1 VALFPFSIFRSS
13 AVLVAVGIP
22 LLFAPNAFA
31 LALGDKVQAN
41 GTINVRQ
48 TVAGSSLGTQSTGS
62 PGVIIAGPQTA
73 SLNGTSY
80 TWWDVTF
87 STSPSGWVA
96 DIGLIAIV
104 PAAPTLISPGSPTSP
119 GTALSSLSPTLSWNS
134 VSGANG
140 YGIYVYDVT
149 LGTLVYNNSSVGN
162 VISVAVGPLTA
173 GHAFRWNAQA
183 TDSAGF
189 SPYSSLLYFQTQT
202 ASPSISSLSPAT
214 ITGANSAQT
223 LTIYGSGF
231 ASGAQVNLVC
241 TAFSVN
247 ATLPATVVN
256 SGELQVSAT
265 FGNDPSSWTAE
276 VINQGGAS
284 SSTYGFTVQAPLPVI
299 QSLSP
304 SSATAGGGSFTLT
317 VNGTTF
323 DQGSVIRWNGTSL
336 ATAHTLTSGGLTT
349 AISATIPASDIAAAG
364 TAQVTVYN
372 PSPGGGTSAAAT
384 FTINAGASASY
395 VFGFDASAYGQ
406 ADAINWTSVAS
417 SHVTYNS
424 QSYPVSFVILRSSK
438 GNADVDDCRFKDPDF
453 TSRAAAAVAAGL
465 TIGAYHVAGV
475 MNNSTG
481 DTYSAASEADFFV
494 QVAGNWIK
502 NGNVRPFLDVEDQSC
517 ATLSTFSGLS
527 TWVDEWMQEVIKLTG
542 VTPIIY
548 CDRSFATLL
557 QGLAS
562 KYDLWIAD
570 PGLDPGATPGVSPWT
585 VNLIQYSWTGSV
597 SGVDT
602 AVDLD
607 VFQGNLSQFQTA
619 LVIGSTAPPST
630 VSVTISSVPI
640 GLDLIVDGSSYPAP
654 QTVTW
659 QSGSS
664 HTISAATGQLSA
676 DSHTRYDFLY
686 WSDGGSETH
695 TVAPTLSTTYTANF
709 DTNYLL
715 NVTAAPLATG
725 TIAENPAGSWYAPGA
740 SVFLTATP
748 QSGYKFVSWTG
759 EDSYSNNVALV
770 AMNGYRAVTANFA
783 TLPPPPTVSGVSLS
797 QGNIQVNVANLSPG
811 TMVVLES
818 SPDLKTWTPFQTN
831 SATET
836 TLVISVSVNAT
847 LHAQFLRIGAH

>member
-1 VALFPFSIFRSS
+1 VIPALGLF
-13 AVLVAVGIP
+13 
-22 LLFAPNAFA
+22 LLSPAPDAFA

-41 GTINVRQ
+41 GTVNVRQ
-48 TVAGSSLGTQSTGS
+48 TAAGTALGTQSSGS
-62 PGVIIAGPQTA
+62 QGVIIAGPQTA

-96 DIGLIAIV
+96 DIGLTAIV
-104 PAAPTLISPGSPTSP
+104 PAAPTLLSPGSSTSP
-119 GTALSSLSPTLSWNS
+119 GTSLSSLSPTLSWNT

-140 YGIYVYDVT
+140 YGAYVFDIT
-149 LGTLVYNNSSVGN
+149 SGTLVYNNDTVGN
-162 VISVAVGPLTA
+162 VASVSVGPLSA
-173 GHAFRWNAQA
+173 GHAFRWNARS

-189 SPYSSLLYFQTQT
+189 SAYSSLLYFQTQN
-202 ASPSISSLSPAT
+202 ASPSISSVSPAT

-231 ASGAQVNLVC
+231 ATGAQVNLVC
-241 TAFSVN
+241 AAFSVN
-247 ATLPATVVN
+247 ATIPASVIN
-256 SGELQVSAT
+256 SGQLQVSAT

-276 VINQGGAS
+276 VINTGGAS

-299 QSLSP
+299 PSLSP

-323 DQGSVIRWNGTSL
+323 DQGSVVRWNGTSL
-336 ATAHTLTSGGLTT
+336 STAHTLTSGGLTT
-349 AISATIPASDIAAAG
+349 ALSATIPASDIVSAG
-364 TAQVTVYN
+364 SAQVTVYN
-372 PSPGGGTSAAAT
+372 PSPGGGTSTAAT
-384 FTINAGASASY
+384 FTINAAASASY

-406 ADAINWTSVAS
+406 TDAINWTSVAS
-417 SHVTYNS
+417 SHVSYNS

-465 TIGAYHVAGV
+465 NVGAYHVAGV
-475 MNNSTG
+475 MDNSTG
-481 DTYSAASEADFFV
+481 DSYSAVSEADFFV

-517 ATLSTFSGLS
+517 ATLSTYSGLS

-557 QGLAS
+557 QSLS
-562 KYDLWIAD
+562 PKYDLWIAD
-570 PGLDPGATPGVSPWT
+570 PGLDPGVNPGVSPWT
-585 VNLIQYSWTGSV
+585 VSLIQYSWSGTV

-607 VFQGNLSQFQTA
+607 VFQGSLSQFQTA

-630 VSVTISSVPI
+630 VSVTISSVPM

-654 QTVTW
+654 QSVTW
-659 QSGSS
+659 QLGSS
-664 HTISAATGQLSA
+664 HTLSAATGQLSA
-676 DSHTRYDFLY
+676 DGHTRYDFLS

-695 TVAPTLSTTYTANF
+695 TVAPTLSIAYTANF

-715 NVTAAPLATG
+715 NVTASPLTTG
-725 TIAENPAGSWYAPGA
+725 TIAENPAGPWYSPGT
-740 SVFLTATP
+740 SVLLTATP
-748 QSGYKFVSWTG
+748 QSGYEFASWSG
-759 EDSYSNNVALV
+759 EDSYSNNLASVV
-770 AMNGYRAVTANFA
+770 MNGYRAVTANFA
-783 TLPPPPTVSGVSLS
+783 SLPPPPTIGGASLS
-797 QGNIQVNVANLSPG
+797 QGNLQLNVSGLSSG
-811 TMVVLES
+811 TTLVLES
-818 SPDLKTWTPFQTN
+818 SPDLKTWTPIQTN
-831 SATET
+831 IATGT
-836 TLVISVSVNAT
+836 TMVLSTSINT
-847 LHAQFLRIGAH
+847 TPRAQFLRVGAH